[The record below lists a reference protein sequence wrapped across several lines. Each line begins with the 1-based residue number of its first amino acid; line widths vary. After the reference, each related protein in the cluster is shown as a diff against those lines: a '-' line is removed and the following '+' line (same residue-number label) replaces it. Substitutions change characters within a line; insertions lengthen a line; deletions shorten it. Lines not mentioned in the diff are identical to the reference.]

1 MTMRRRHFICA
12 AAALAFAA
20 HSGFAAAQDW
30 KPTKDVEFVIPF
42 AVGGGA
48 DIMARVIHKV
58 MTEEKLVPVPIAL
71 VNKPGGGGAVGVG
84 YMSASRKADPHT
96 LVLVNGT
103 TQITPIL
110 TPEAKTLTEVQ
121 PVMNVMLDDFVFFVK
136 ADSPWKTAA
145 DFVKDAKAKPPKTY
159 NFSTGGTTDVMAVT
173 ILGKTTGTELNMI
186 NFNSGG
192 EALTALLGGHVHATL
207 GNPLEFMG
215 HLKSGA
221 VRAIGVFRDDR
232 FALLPDVPTMKE
244 QGINAPNFQMWRGD
258 AESGRIAAVQGLSER
273 QRGVRGADCGRGLRE
288 VPRRSGKA
296 LPRSPRQEIGDAR
309 MQKRVAIGEL
319 VLAAFFAALGLLWV
333 GAAIRMPFWEGF
345 APQSGFMPLWYGVV
359 LVGLTVAVV
368 INLFRQ
374 GEGKAEDPIGK
385 PILVLAVFAAG
396 IAGLEPMGFGPAVF
410 LMLLFMFV
418 FIERLTIVSSVLV
431 AAGTTA
437 VLFLIFRTWL
447 KVGLPVGPLGI

>member
-1 MTMRRRHFICA
+1 MIKLQRNFVYA
-12 AAALAFAA
+12 AAALALAL
-20 HSGFAAAQDW
+20 HSGSASAQDW

-71 VNKPGGGGAVGVG
+71 VNKPGGGGAVGIG

-136 ADSPWKTAA
+136 GDAPWKTAA
-145 DFVKDAKAKPPKTY
+145 DFVKDAKTKPPKTY

-173 ILGKTTGTELNMI
+173 VLAKSTGTELNMI

-215 HLKSGA
+215 HVQKGA
-221 VRAIGVFRDDR
+221 VRAIGVFRDTR
-232 FALLPDVPTMKE
+232 FNLLPNVPTMKE
-244 QGINAPNFQMWRGD
+244 QGINAPNFQMWRGVAVPKGAPAD
-258 AESGRIAAVQGLSER
+258 AAKYWEGVMAKVVASPQFKAYLKDNAAAEATIA
-273 QRGVRGADCGRGLRE
+273 GAE
-288 VPRRSGKA
+288 FEKF
-296 LPRSPRQEIGDAR
+296 
-309 MQKRVAIGEL
+309 
-319 VLAAFFAALGLLWV
+319 LAA
-333 GAAIRMPFWEGF
+333 
-345 APQSGFMPLWYGVV
+345 Q
-359 LVGLTVAVV
+359 
-368 INLFRQ
+368 
-374 GEGKAEDPIGK
+374 
-385 PILVLAVFAAG
+385 
-396 IAGLEPMGFGPAVF
+396 
-410 LMLLFMFV
+410 
-418 FIERLTIVSSVLV
+418 ERLYRDL
-431 AAGTTA
+431 
-437 VLFLIFRTWL
+437 
-447 KVGLPVGPLGI
+447 LGK